1 MENIEEK
8 QNYLREN
15 VLEKGY
21 DPNVFMEFLVSKK
34 GEEAADLN
42 AWTFDEI
49 KSTVEEFTTNFQ
61 PSNPISSEVPVPEE
75 NKGEE
80 VNSVPVEGQPQ
91 PENTQ
96 EGQEGEVP
104 VDDNGNQ
111 LVRKPT
117 EPYKQ
122 HLPCAKTE
130 ETEISKCD
138 NLTITLSFPEKVEGG
153 IFSKSYVTY
162 LVTTMPFDYKV
173 RKRYSDFEWLR
184 SILQTLYIGSVIPPI
199 PRKNYGDRFN
209 EFFISKRM
217 RFLEKFMQGLAVDP
231 LIRNSQILYDFLTTE
246 NEQEWNNKKANY
258 NKLRAPVKLS
268 EIKTITGEM
277 KLDISDAQETYFAN
291 IKDNANNNEV
301 LIKKLLVSYKA
312 LLLSMIDTS
321 NKMHE
326 TSEVWKQ
333 LFQNSQKYLENPQV
347 TEVYS
352 TMSKLFEDWAE
363 SEKRQAS
370 LINLEIR
377 EYMRYIK
384 NEFRSM
390 KELVTK
396 ADFNK
401 TTFYKAE
408 ERLIWRKED
417 LFKRQEITRWELDPS
432 ELSNKLKLIQDKEY
446 AFSKMLPKDSQHVL
460 ELKQWYGYYLNR
472 IIDEYERIK
481 DLNASRHR
489 TRILSFSKS
498 NTDIITDLHVA
509 HADLISFFTENKK
522 G

>member
-21 DPNVFMEFLVSKK
+21 DPNVFMEFLVLKK

-49 KSTVEEFTTNFQ
+49 KSTVQEFTTNFQ
-61 PSNPISSEVPVPEE
+61 PQNPISAEVPVPEE
-75 NKGEE
+75 NTGEE
-80 VNSVPVEGQPQ
+80 QNSVPVDEQPQ
-91 PENTQ
+91 PENP
-96 EGQEGEVP
+96 QEGEVP

-117 EPYKQ
+117 EPYTQ

-184 SILQTLYIGSVIPPI
+184 SILQTIYIGSVIPPI

-209 EFFISKRM
+209 ELFISKRM

-246 NEQEWNNKKANY
+246 NEQEWNTKKANY
-258 NKLRAPVKLS
+258 NKLRAPVKLN

-277 KLDISDAQETYFAN
+277 KLIL
-291 IKDNANNNEV
+291 
-301 LIKKLLVSYKA
+301 LI
-312 LLLSMIDTS
+312 
-321 NKMHE
+321 
-326 TSEVWKQ
+326 
-333 LFQNSQKYLENPQV
+333 
-347 TEVYS
+347 
-352 TMSKLFEDWAE
+352 
-363 SEKRQAS
+363 
-370 LINLEIR
+370 
-377 EYMRYIK
+377 
-384 NEFRSM
+384 
-390 KELVTK
+390 
-396 ADFNK
+396 
-401 TTFYKAE
+401 
-408 ERLIWRKED
+408 
-417 LFKRQEITRWELDPS
+417 
-432 ELSNKLKLIQDKEY
+432 
-446 AFSKMLPKDSQHVL
+446 
-460 ELKQWYGYYLNR
+460 
-472 IIDEYERIK
+472 
-481 DLNASRHR
+481 
-489 TRILSFSKS
+489 
-498 NTDIITDLHVA
+498 
-509 HADLISFFTENKK
+509 
-522 G
+522 

>member
-80 VNSVPVEGQPQ
+80 ENSVPVDGQPQ

-104 VDDNGNQ
+104 VDDNGYQ

-199 PRKNYGDRFN
+199 PRKIYGDRFN

-217 RFLEKFMQGLAVDP
+217 RFLEKLMQGLAVDP

-246 NEQEWNNKKANY
+246 NEQE
-258 NKLRAPVKLS
+258 
-268 EIKTITGEM
+268 
-277 KLDISDAQETYFAN
+277 
-291 IKDNANNNEV
+291 
-301 LIKKLLVSYKA
+301 
-312 LLLSMIDTS
+312 
-321 NKMHE
+321 
-326 TSEVWKQ
+326 
-333 LFQNSQKYLENPQV
+333 
-347 TEVYS
+347 
-352 TMSKLFEDWAE
+352 
-363 SEKRQAS
+363 
-370 LINLEIR
+370 
-377 EYMRYIK
+377 
-384 NEFRSM
+384 
-390 KELVTK
+390 
-396 ADFNK
+396 
-401 TTFYKAE
+401 
-408 ERLIWRKED
+408 
-417 LFKRQEITRWELDPS
+417 
-432 ELSNKLKLIQDKEY
+432 
-446 AFSKMLPKDSQHVL
+446 
-460 ELKQWYGYYLNR
+460 
-472 IIDEYERIK
+472 
-481 DLNASRHR
+481 
-489 TRILSFSKS
+489 
-498 NTDIITDLHVA
+498 
-509 HADLISFFTENKK
+509 
-522 G
+522 

>member
-21 DPNVFMEFLVSKK
+21 DPNVFMEFLVLKK

-49 KSTVEEFTTNFQ
+49 KSTVQEFTTNFQ
-61 PSNPISSEVPVPEE
+61 PSNPIGAEVPVPEE
-75 NKGEE
+75 NTGEE
-80 VNSVPVEGQPQ
+80 QNSVPVDEQPQ
-91 PENTQ
+91 PENP
-96 EGQEGEVP
+96 QEGEVP

-117 EPYKQ
+117 EPYTQ

-184 SILQTLYIGSVIPPI
+184 SILQTIYIGSVIPPI

-209 EFFISKRM
+209 ELFISKRM

-246 NEQEWNNKKANY
+246 NEQEWNTKKANY
-258 NKLRAPVKLS
+258 NKLRAPVKLN

-301 LIKKLLVSYKA
+301 LMKKLLVSYKA

-333 LFQNSQKYLENPQV
+333 LFQNSQKYLENQQV

-352 TMSKLFEDWAE
+352 TMSKIFEDWAE

-417 LFKRQEITRWELDPS
+417 LFKRQEITRWELEPS

-489 TRILSFSKS
+489 TRILAFSKS
-498 NTDIITDLHVA
+498 NTDILTDLHVA